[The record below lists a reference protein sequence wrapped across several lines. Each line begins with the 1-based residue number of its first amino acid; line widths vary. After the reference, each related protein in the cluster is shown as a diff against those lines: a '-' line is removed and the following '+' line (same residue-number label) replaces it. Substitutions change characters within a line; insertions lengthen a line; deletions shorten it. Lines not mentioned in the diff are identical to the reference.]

1 MAMMAAFQ
9 KSLSFANFSTDT
21 VPAPDRRSV
30 RTSQFAAAG
39 RGELQMGAF
48 AATRA
53 CVWVIPLP
61 VIISGAIRVWDSLN
75 SQLAVPGLG
84 LAPYCAPLDVRR
96 VAGGFAGD
104 RAPLVLGNQAR
115 LEQLETVEEAE
126 DLVPAPW
133 PDPLAGSLIHRH
145 RFG

>member
-1 MAMMAAFQ
+1 MRCCRWS
-9 KSLSFANFSTDT
+9 KRCWLTRRWT
-21 VPAPDRRSV
+21 PARCSAGSCSCPREH
-30 RTSQFAAAG
+30 AAG
-39 RGELQMGAF
+39 CYGR
-48 AATRA
+48 R
-53 CVWVIPLP
+53 
-61 VIISGAIRVWDSLN
+61 WDSLN

-133 PDPLAGSLIHRH
+133 PDPLAGPLIHRH

>member
-9 KSLSFANFSTDT
+9 KSLSFATFRTDT

-61 VIISGAIRVWDSLN
+61 VIISGAIRGWDSLN

-84 LAPYCAPLDVRR
+84 LAPYRAPLDVRR
-96 VAGGFAGD
+96 VGGSLAGD
-104 RAPLVLGNQAR
+104 QTPLMLGTR
-115 LEQLETVEEAE
+115 
-126 DLVPAPW
+126 PGPSSSK
-133 PDPLAGSLIHRH
+133 PSKKPRI
-145 RFG
+145 